1 MSTRHKM
8 RATIPLDDSGADEIE
23 CEITFSYSPGRPA
36 VMYLRNGDPGY
47 PSDPAEIELVSATPT
62 QDGKYYAAGAEN
74 LEWLHDFA
82 RAWLETEDGVS
93 EAMATVD
100 SDIDEARERAAEY
113 AAEARRDDR

>member
-23 CEITFSYSPGRPA
+23 VEIAFTYLKGAPEQGPSYASGGQPA
-36 VMYLRNGDPGY
+36 DP
-47 PSDPAEIELVSATPT
+47 DEIDLVSATPT